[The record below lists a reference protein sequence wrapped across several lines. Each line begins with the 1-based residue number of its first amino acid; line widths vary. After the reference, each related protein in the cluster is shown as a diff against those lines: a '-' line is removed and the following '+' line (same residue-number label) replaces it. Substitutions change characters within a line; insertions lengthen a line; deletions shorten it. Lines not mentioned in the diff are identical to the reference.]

1 MDLTE
6 VESIKKKGQE
16 YTEEIYKNNLN
27 DQYNQDSVIIH
38 LETDILES
46 EVKWAMGRITMNKA
60 SGGDRVPVELFQVLK
75 DDVAKVLH
83 STCQL
88 IWKTQHWPQNWK
100 RSVFIPI
107 PKKGNA
113 KE

>member
-6 VESIKKKGQE
+6 VESIKKKGQG
-16 YTEEIYKNNLN
+16 YTEEMYRNDLN
-27 DQYNQDSVIIH
+27 DQYNYDGMTTH
-38 LETDILES
+38 LETDTLES
-46 EVKWAMGRITMNKA
+46 EVKWAMGRITVNKA
-60 SGGDRVPVELFQVLK
+60 SGGDRVPVELFQVLT

-88 IWKTQHWPQNWK
+88 IWKTQHWPQDWK
-100 RSVFIPI
+100 TSVFIPI